1 MGFKILNMFCFL
13 SGTMKSSFSN
23 QRHFTTLGLFLALSV
38 FALSCSGGKVLVYP
52 VDGSHWVNMKVLI
65 EEMHTRG
72 HSITVIRPNSSWYI
86 ADSSPFYSSITIPGE
101 MDAFGDFWDEYLE
114 KTLEIERGQSSV
126 LSSLKL
132 QADLFSMLSKAHHL
146 GCKMLS
152 FILEDEKLV
161 KKLKDE
167 RYDLVLTDPAIAGG
181 VVLAH
186 YLKLPLVLN
195 VRWTTSGEG
204 HLLIAPSPLSYVPL
218 PGTSNTDKMS
228 FSQRVKNVLFNSFT
242 SIMNRYVVDPHYDV
256 LIEKYLDEKKD
267 IVSLTQ
273 AADIWLMRVDFV
285 FEFPRPTMPNV
296 VYMGGFQCKPSKP
309 LPGDLEAFAQSSGDH
324 GFIIMSLGTL
334 VKSLPMDMTNE
345 IAAAF
350 ARLPQKV
357 IWRHLGPRPSTVG
370 NNTLIVEW
378 MPQNDLLGHSKIKA
392 FVAHGGT
399 NGVQEAIYHGV
410 PILGIP
416 LFFDQFDNL
425 IRIREKGAGIILRL
439 SEINAHTFGRA
450 LRELVSNAS
459 YRTNVQRISRLH
471 RDQPVR
477 PLDAA
482 IFWIEHVMRHKG
494 AKHLRSEFY
503 NMSWSS
509 YHSVDVILVLLG
521 VFAVFV
527 LTTVAFVRFACCRI
541 CCKRKLKSE

>member
-1 MGFKILNMFCFL
+1 MI
-13 SGTMKSSFSN
+13 
-23 QRHFTTLGLFLALSV
+23 GLFLALSV
-38 FALSCSGGKVLVYP
+38 LAPSCSGGKVLVYP
-52 VDGSHWVNMKVLI
+52 VEGSHWVNMKVLI
-65 EEMHTRG
+65 EELHTRG

-86 ADSSPFYSSITIPGE
+86 GDSSPFYSSITIPDE
-101 MDAFGDFWDEYLE
+101 NNEFGDFWEEYLW
-114 KTLEIERGQSSV
+114 KTIEIERGRSSG
-126 LSSLKL
+126 LSFLKL
-132 QADLFSMLSKAHHL
+132 QADLFSMLSKAHHI
-146 GCKMLS
+146 GCNMMS

-218 PGTSNTDKMS
+218 PGSGNTDRMS
-228 FSQRVKNVLFNSFT
+228 FSQRVKNILLYSFT
-242 SIMNRYVVDPHYDV
+242 FMMNRYVVDPHYDV
-256 LIEKYLDEKKD
+256 LIEKYLDKKND

-273 AADIWLMRVDFV
+273 AADLWLMRVDFV

-309 LPGDLEAFAQSSGDH
+309 LPEDLEAFAQSSGDH

-350 ARLPQKV
+350 ASLPQKV

-399 NGVQEAIYHGV
+399 NGIQEAIYHSV
-410 PILGIP
+410 PILGMP

-425 IRIREKGAGIILRL
+425 IRVQEKGAGIILRL
-439 SEINAHTFGRA
+439 SEINGHTFGQA

-459 YRTNVQRISRLH
+459 YRTDMQRISRLH
-471 RDQPVR
+471 RDQPMR
-477 PLDAA
+477 PLDTA

-503 NMSWSS
+503 NMPWP
-509 YHSVDVILVLLG
+509 SVG
-521 VFAVFV
+521 F
-527 LTTVAFVRFACCRI
+527 
-541 CCKRKLKSE
+541 KPNPGS

>member
-1 MGFKILNMFCFL
+1 
-13 SGTMKSSFSN
+13 MKSFSN
-23 QRHFTTLGLFLALSV
+23 QRRLTMIGLFLALSV

-86 ADSSPFYSSITIPGE
+86 ADNSPFYSSITIPDE
-101 MDAFGDFWDEYLE
+101 MNEFEDFWDEYLW
-114 KTLEIERGQSSV
+114 KTLEKERGHSSA
-126 LSSLKL
+126 LSFLEL

-146 GCKMLS
+146 GCNMLS
-152 FILEDEKLV
+152 FILEDKKLV

-195 VRWTTSGEG
+195 VRWTASGEG

-218 PGTSNTDKMS
+218 PGTGNTNKMS
-228 FSQRVKNVLFNSFT
+228 FSQRVRNILFHSFT
-242 SIMNRYVVDPHYDV
+242 FIMNRYVVDPHYDV

-267 IVSLTQ
+267 IVSLMQ
-273 AADIWLMRVDFV
+273 AADLWLMRVDFV

-309 LPGDLEAFAQSSGDH
+309 LPQDLEAFAQSSGDH

-345 IAAAF
+345 IAATF
-350 ARLPQKV
+350 ASLPQKV

-410 PILGIP
+410 PILGMP

-425 IRIREKGAGIILRL
+425 IRVQEKGAGIILRL
-439 SEINAHTFGRA
+439 SEINGFGQA

-459 YRTNVQRISRLH
+459 YRTDMQRISRLH
-471 RDQPVR
+471 RDQPMR
-477 PLDAA
+477 PLDTA

-503 NMSWSS
+503 NMSWYS
-509 YHSVDVILVLLG
+509 YHSVDVFLVLLG

-527 LTTVAFVRFACCRI
+527 FTTVAIIRYVCCRI
-541 CCKRKLKSE
+541 CCKRKLKKE